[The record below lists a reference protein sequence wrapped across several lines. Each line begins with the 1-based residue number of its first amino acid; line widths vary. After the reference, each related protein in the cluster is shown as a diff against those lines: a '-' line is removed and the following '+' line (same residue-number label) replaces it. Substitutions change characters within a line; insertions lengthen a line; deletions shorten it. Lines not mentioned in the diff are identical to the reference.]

1 MALPRSGFSPVPSP
15 IHDHTQD
22 VAPAFR
28 RLDHNRRNST
38 ISRAPS
44 TIEAGG
50 RPSGGAMTRVGTAAA
65 ARTMGVTRLA
75 VDLPGRID
83 LAAARRALEDAGW
96 LGTAAEPPPDRPTV
110 RRYLTDLVLQL
121 SAGSRPLEFRKA
133 ALVDLGPVVD
143 RGRSLEVEIGWR
155 SATMAPLFPVFAGL
169 LLVTPAGLV
178 LEGAYA
184 PPFGE
189 AGMLVDKAALH
200 FVARRTARWFLGRV
214 GAELGMEPMAL
225 GREPSPSG
233 D

>member
-1 MALPRSGFSPVPSP
+1 MSEIDA
-15 IHDHTQD
+15 
-22 VAPAFR
+22 
-28 RLDHNRRNST
+28 
-38 ISRAPS
+38 
-44 TIEAGG
+44 
-50 RPSGGAMTRVGTAAA
+50 VGTARA
-65 ARTMGVTRLA
+65 MGVTRLA

-83 LAAARRALEDAGW
+83 LAAARRALAEPDW
-96 LGTAAEPPPDRPTV
+96 LGTPTDPPADAPHL

-143 RGRSLEVEIGWR
+143 RGRTLEVEIGWR

-189 AGMLVDKAALH
+189 AGMLIDKAALH
-200 FVARRTARWFLGRV
+200 VVARRTARWFLGRV
-214 GAELGMEPMAL
+214 GAELGLEPLSL
-225 GREPSPSG
+225 GREPSS

>member
-1 MALPRSGFSPVPSP
+1 
-15 IHDHTQD
+15 
-22 VAPAFR
+22 
-28 RLDHNRRNST
+28 
-38 ISRAPS
+38 
-44 TIEAGG
+44 
-50 RPSGGAMTRVGTAAA
+50 MTRVGTAAA
-65 ARTMGVTRLA
+65 ARAMGVTRLA
-75 VDLPGRID
+75 VDLPGRVE
-83 LAAARRALEDAGW
+83 LASARRALAEPDW
-96 LGTAAEPPPDRPTV
+96 LGSAAEPPADRPGV

-121 SAGSRPLEFRKA
+121 SAAARPLEFRKA
-133 ALVDLGPVVD
+133 AFVDIGPVVD

-189 AGMLVDKAALH
+189 AGMLIDKAALH

-225 GREPSPSG
+225 GREPSPSA